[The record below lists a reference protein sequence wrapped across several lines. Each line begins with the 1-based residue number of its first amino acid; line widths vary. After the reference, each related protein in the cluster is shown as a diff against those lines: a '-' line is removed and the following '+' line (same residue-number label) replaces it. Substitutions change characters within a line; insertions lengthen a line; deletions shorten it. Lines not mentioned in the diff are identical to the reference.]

1 MDNKIKKLEIKT
13 ESMTYN
19 FPLDRY
25 YYTREPGHI
34 WLKPDGEGFII
45 GIDDFS
51 QAQGPIL
58 HIRVRPKG
66 KIYPREKAF
75 GTVETN
81 KFIGPLRLPV
91 SASIDEVNEEVINHP
106 QLLNEDPYSNWIIK
120 ISATT
125 SFKTEITSN
134 DILPI
139 GDQQK
144 LEKYIN
150 SELIKYE
157 DPPI

>member
-1 MDNKIKKLEIKT
+1 MDKINQKLEIKT
-13 ESMTYN
+13 ESKTYY

-34 WLKPDGEGFII
+34 WFKPDSEGFSI

-58 HIRVRPKG
+58 HIRVRAKG

-91 SASIDEVNEEVINHP
+91 SASIVEVNDEVINHP
-106 QLLNEDPYSNWIIK
+106 QLLNKDPYSNWIIK
-120 ISATT
+120 ISTT
-125 SFKTEITSN
+125 AAFNSEIASD
-134 DILPI
+134 DILPL
-139 GDQQK
+139 GDQEK